1 MTFRKARGAVY
12 GTQILVFLLASTIDL
27 IAGIFSRN
35 LLEFFHVFPLSLLLF
50 PMLME
55 VRGDLSGI
63 YSGRLS
69 TGLNL
74 ETMKPSLLN
83 NTAEFYALFQA
94 MFTLSFLEGFM
105 LATIAGVTGI
115 LTVPGASSFVLH
127 TMSISINSLFIS
139 AMISIPINTL
149 ITARGYSK
157 GINPDL
163 ISYPVASSISD
174 LLIILVYLTTLMLSL
189 FSLEISVVITLLFTM
204 VSMFLVLKNRRNSR
218 FISVVKEGTLAV
230 MSTLVFGTLAGITLT
245 SIHAILERNV
255 FVIIMY
261 PVTLTLVGD
270 VGAAIGSDMTTQ
282 IALGSVDMD
291 LKSML
296 LSRRKEKLSSLISM
310 ISAICFTSILSQVM
324 FKLPTV
330 KFAFALIVFTVVAVA
345 ASMMVMMVVAV
356 LSIYTFKKG
365 LDPDH
370 FLIPIESSFSDF
382 ITTILLASFLIAFPQ
397 LF

>member
-1 MTFRKARGAVY
+1 MTVRKVHGIVY
-12 GTQILVFLLASTIDL
+12 VTQILVFLLASTIDL

-94 MFTLSFLEGFM
+94 MLTLSFFEGFM
-105 LATIAGVTGI
+105 LAVIASITGI
-115 LTVPGASSFVLH
+115 LTIPGASSFIIH
-127 TMSISINSLFIS
+127 TMSISINCLFIS

-163 ISYPVASSISD
+163 ISYPVASSVSD
-174 LLIILVYLTTLMLSL
+174 LLIILVYLATLMLSL
-189 FSLEISVVITLLFTM
+189 FSLEISIAITLLFAT
-204 VSMFLVLKNRRNSR
+204 VSTFLTLRNRRNSR

-230 MSTLVFGTLAGITLT
+230 LSTLVFGTLAGTTLT
-245 SIHAILERNV
+245 SIHAVLERNM
-255 FVIIMY
+255 FVMIMY
-261 PVTLTLVGD
+261 PVILTLVGD

-282 IALGSVDMD
+282 IALGSVSVNF
-291 LKSML
+291 KSMI
-296 LSRRKEKLSSLISM
+296 LSRKKEKLSSLISM
-310 ISAICFTSILSQVM
+310 VSAISFTSILSQVV
-324 FKLPTV
+324 FKLSTI
-330 KFAFALIVFTVVAVA
+330 KFVLTLTVFTMVAVVA
-345 ASMMVMMVVAV
+345 STMVMIVVTV

-382 ITTILLASFLIAFPQ
+382 ITTVLLASSLIA
-397 LF
+397 LS